1 MKILVVDDSPTI
13 RAALK
18 GLLERMG
25 HTVVEANDG
34 KEALQIYR
42 HDPPGLVLIDVVMP
56 IMDGYE
62 SSRHMRET
70 KADEWVPI
78 FFLSSK
84 EADQDLD
91 RAIEAGGDDY
101 LVKPVSFV
109 VLNAKIRALH
119 RTEIMRSKLLETSR
133 DLVSANRE
141 LEKLSRQDGLT
152 GIANRRYFD
161 SYLLTEVR
169 RAARNRQPLS
179 LILADVD
186 HFKAFNDHYG
196 HQAGDDCLRQVAE
209 ALRAAGRRPADLA
222 ARYGGEEFALI
233 LPGTGLEGAVDV
245 ARAVSRAIAG
255 LAIAHARS
263 AVGQNLTLSLGIA
276 SLTPEKETSSEDL
289 IHRATRRFTRPS
301 SRGGTATWCSAG
313 NKKPR
318 ARRGFVENGS
328 PQDYAAAIAPFI
340 FASAFAS
347 IWRMRSAETL
357 NSSASSCSVAGS
369 FSRSQRASTMRRLR
383 ASRLAR
389 AASRPRALRLSSCFA
404 SSPSEG
410 PGERSAR

>member
-42 HDPPGLVLIDVVMP
+42 HDRPGLVLIDVVMP

-62 SSRHMRET
+62 SARHMRET

-78 FFLSSK
+78 IFLSSK

-109 VLNAKIRALH
+109 VLNAKIRALQRIESM
-119 RTEIMRSKLLETSR
+119 RTKQLEMSR
-133 DLVSANRE
+133 DLASANRE

-161 SYLLTEVR
+161 SYLVTEVR
-169 RAARNRQPLS
+169 RGARERQPLS
-179 LILADVD
+179 LILSDVD
-186 HFKAFNDHYG
+186 HFKAFNDCYG
-196 HQAGDDCLRQVAE
+196 HQAGDDCLRRVAA
-209 ALRAAGRRPADLA
+209 ALSSAGRRPADLA
-222 ARYGGEEFALI
+222 ARYGGEEFAMV
-233 LPGTGLEGAVDV
+233 LPGTVLEGAVDV
-245 ARAVSRAIAG
+245 AQAVSRVIDG
-255 LAIAHARS
+255 LAIPHARS
-263 AVGQNLTLSLGIA
+263 AVDRKVTLSQGIV

-289 IHRATRRFTRPS
+289 I
-301 SRGGTATWCSAG
+301 
-313 NKKPR
+313 
-318 ARRGFVENGS
+318 
-328 PQDYAAAIAPFI
+328 
-340 FASAFAS
+340 
-347 IWRMRSAETL
+347 
-357 NSSASSCSVAGS
+357 
-369 FSRSQRASTMRRLR
+369 QRADQ
-383 ASRLAR
+383 
-389 AASRPRALRLSSCFA
+389 ALYMAKQQGRNRYIVF
-404 SSPSEG
+404 G
-410 PGERSAR
+410 GK